1 MKILSSKNKMFT
13 LFMIIIA
20 AIISVS
26 LYFILIGNMTD
37 VLVLNQTVRG
47 GTQITE
53 SMISTKKADKSSL
66 PDNYIV
72 AGYKD
77 EVIGKY
83 LDLGLTKGGVLTKD
97 NLSTSGKASLIQ
109 SGQVLYSMKDLETY
123 PDNLVAGDH
132 LNIVVAVSDGGN
144 KFVKTIEKVLVAS
157 VHTKDGAISGIEIYV
172 TPQESQLIA
181 YAQAYG
187 QVSVSLLPLDYE
199 ALQLNILD
207 SNGFYGYATPNE

>member
-1 MKILSSKNKMFT
+1 MFLKYKKEVIVLKILSSKNKMFT

-77 EVIGKY
+77 EVI
-83 LDLGLTKGGVLTKD
+83 
-97 NLSTSGKASLIQ
+97 
-109 SGQVLYSMKDLETY
+109 
-123 PDNLVAGDH
+123 
-132 LNIVVAVSDGGN
+132 
-144 KFVKTIEKVLVAS
+144 
-157 VHTKDGAISGIEIYV
+157 
-172 TPQESQLIA
+172 
-181 YAQAYG
+181 
-187 QVSVSLLPLDYE
+187 
-199 ALQLNILD
+199 
-207 SNGFYGYATPNE
+207 